1 VLGRITWI
9 CEEVG
14 IGLIRRWSPS
24 SKVFA
29 VLAVVTGVAAYLVVD
44 GYAKRVAALAPGLGE
59 PVEVAVAVRDLPRGT
74 TLDPTML
81 RTVTYPGSLSPPGA
95 IAGGEG
101 ASGRVLL
108 APLAEGE
115 PVTQTR
121 LGPARAGPVAALVPE
136 GLRAVVVATSLPA
149 GTVRAGDLVDVL
161 ATFAQ
166 GRPYTETVAS
176 EVEVLGVVGFGTL
189 TRPGADPPAHEPEEA
204 VTLVLAV
211 TPDLAERLA
220 YARAF
225 ADLSVAIVG
234 PPDVSSTGSEVVA
247 P

>member
-1 VLGRITWI
+1 MG
-9 CEEVG
+9 
-14 IGLIRRWSPS
+14 RRWSSS
-24 SKVFA
+24 SKLFA
-29 VLAVVTGVAAYLVVD
+29 VLAVAAGVAAYLVVD
-44 GYAKRVAALAPGLGE
+44 GYARRVAALAPGLGD

-74 TLDPTML
+74 TLDPTLL
-81 RTVTYPGSLSPPGA
+81 RTVTYPGAFAPPGA
-95 IAGGEG
+95 VADGER
-101 ASGRVLL
+101 ATGRVLL
-108 APLAEGE
+108 AALAEGE
-115 PVTQTR
+115 AVTQTR

-136 GLRAVVVATSLPA
+136 GIRAVVVATALPP
-149 GTVRAGDLVDVL
+149 GTVRAGDRVDVL

-166 GRPYTETVAS
+166 GQPYTETVAS
-176 EVEVLGVVGFGTL
+176 EVEILGVVGLGTL
-189 TRPGADPPAHEPEEA
+189 APPGADAPEHGAEEA

-234 PPDVSSTGSEVVA
+234 PSEALPAGTEVVA

>member
-1 VLGRITWI
+1 LR
-9 CEEVG
+9 
-14 IGLIRRWSPS
+14 RRWSPS
-24 SKVFA
+24 SKLFA
-29 VLAVVTGVAAYLVVD
+29 VLAVVAGVAAYVVVD
-44 GYAKRVAALAPGLGE
+44 GYARRVAALAPGLGE

-81 RTVTYPGSLSPPGA
+81 RTETYPGPFAPPGA
-95 IAGGEG
+95 IASGDE

-108 APLAEGE
+108 TALVEGE
-115 PVTQTR
+115 ALTQTR

-136 GLRAVVVATSLPA
+136 GIRAVVVATALPT
-149 GTVRAGDLVDVL
+149 GTVRAGDRVDVL
-161 ATFAQ
+161 ATYAQ
-166 GRPYTETVAS
+166 GRPYTETVATD
-176 EVEVLGVVGFGTL
+176 VEILAVVGVGTL
-189 TRPGADPPAHEPEEA
+189 ATPGADPPALELEDA

-234 PPDVSSTGSEVVA
+234 PHEASATGSEVIA